1 MNHGKNIFQWYV
13 YITIRSCAKAYGRGL
28 GQRTNIVCFLWWKMY
43 IYALCGKLNNAHSL
57 IGSYQ
62 WSNQGQTHHWQF
74 LAYLLNKT
82 NRFHVDVVCSLIDH
96 GRHQWHSW
104 LCLMW
109 YFFSLATF
117 DGFLPAISTPGGK
130 KHCGEQNYSVW
141 CLNQTESTKYR
152 KFMCK
157 PWRLVLYPKIN
168 PTCLPALL
176 LWS

>member
-109 YFFSLATF
+109 YFFILAKF
-117 DGFLPAISTPGGK
+117 WWFLASHLYSWWQEALRNNRIILFGVLTKQNQQSTENL
-130 KHCGEQNYSVW
+130 CAN
-141 CLNQTESTKYR
+141 LD
-152 KFMCK
+152 
-157 PWRLVLYPKIN
+157 
-168 PTCLPALL
+168 ALFCIPR
-176 LWS
+176 

>member
-109 YFFSLATF
+109 YFFVLAAFWWFFASHLYSWWQEALRNNRIILFGALTKQNQQ
-117 DGFLPAISTPGGK
+117 STENL
-130 KHCGEQNYSVW
+130 CAN
-141 CLNQTESTKYR
+141 LD
-152 KFMCK
+152 
-157 PWRLVLYPKIN
+157 
-168 PTCLPALL
+168 ALFCIPR
-176 LWS
+176 